1 MSSLWLAKKR
11 KAELVDFAEQL
22 GLRVDGYLKHDIE
35 NLLTDYLDTHSDEYL
50 NDPTFSAYYDTIP
63 TRSPVKHTLSV
74 AAVSDAP
81 LTRSAR
87 RRTTR
92 YAVESLTENA
102 STAEEESPE
111 PRSTERTLRSGSRSL
126 STRTPRTVRSLR
138 EAAQVPLPPTPAAI
152 ADAIESG
159 TNAIRESAK
168 KAVEKVAIR
177 EKAISLRDRLSNV
190 VSVNAVS
197 LAYEAIILLYHLIP
211 FTYTAKIPT
220 IPIIENSPKLFLLP
234 DLFVLL
240 TAGFWG
246 PFATWLATA
255 IFIPLANAYFF
266 NLTATAAATA
276 RSSSKTVMYRSA
288 EEYKADPLAFAVTK
302 ALIAYLVHYKGLEF
316 MGLFNPRNL
325 AIVGGSVGRETQL
338 IGAAIAGL
346 AALWDSIL
354 KR

>member
-1 MSSLWLAKKR
+1 M
-11 KAELVDFAEQL
+11 
-22 GLRVDGYLKHDIE
+22 
-35 NLLTDYLDTHSDEYL
+35 
-50 NDPTFSAYYDTIP
+50 
-63 TRSPVKHTLSV
+63 
-74 AAVSDAP
+74 
-81 LTRSAR
+81 
-87 RRTTR
+87 
-92 YAVESLTENA
+92 
-102 STAEEESPE
+102 
-111 PRSTERTLRSGSRSL
+111 RSGSRSL
-126 STRTPRTVRSLR
+126 STRTPRSVRSLR

-159 TNAIRESAK
+159 TNAIKESAM
-168 KAVEKVAIR
+168 KAVEKVAIQ
-177 EKAISLRDRLSNV
+177 EKAINLRDRLSNV

-255 IFIPLANAYFF
+255 IFIPWANAYFF
-266 NLTATAAATA
+266 NLTATAAAA
-276 RSSSKTVMYRSA
+276 RPGSITVMYKPA
-288 EEYKADPLAFAVTK
+288 EEYKADPLTFAVTK

-325 AIVGGSVGRETQL
+325 AIVGESVGRETQL
-338 IGAAIAGL
+338 IGAGIAGL
-346 AALWDSIL
+346 AALWESIL

>member
-50 NDPTFSAYYDTIP
+50 NDPTFSAYYDTMA

-74 AAVSDAP
+74 AAISDAP
-81 LTRSAR
+81 LTRSTR

-168 KAVEKVAIR
+168 KAVEKVAIQ
-177 EKAISLRDRLSNV
+177 EKAISVRDRLSNV

-197 LAYEAIILLYHLIP
+197 LVYEAIILLYHLIP
-211 FTYTAKIPT
+211 FTYTARIPT

-266 NLTATAAATA
+266 NLTATAA
-276 RSSSKTVMYRSA
+276 RSSSDTVVSGSGSG
-288 EEYKADPLAFAVTK
+288 EEYRADPLAFAVTK
-302 ALIAYLVHYKGLEF
+302 ALIAYLVHYKGFEF
-316 MGLFNPRNL
+316 MGLFNPNNL

-338 IGAAIAGL
+338 IGAGIASL
-346 AALWDSIL
+346 AAFWESIL